1 MSQPA
6 RAVKTIVDIGKLP
19 YIFKNVN
26 VLKGEHKT
34 KEYIQ
39 MYPQAKIPL
48 LREGNFV
55 LGQSGAIMSYLC

>member
-34 KEYIQ
+34 KEYI
-39 MYPQAKIPL
+39 
-48 LREGNFV
+48 
-55 LGQSGAIMSYLC
+55 